1 MAPLPK
7 LAALGAA
14 AVVAL
19 ISGCGG
25 GGGGGGTPVN
35 GPELITKGDELCRAE
50 QQNFKQIQATPP
62 ANASDAADQTGQ
74 LVSSA
79 QKELDALHKLEPP
92 SDLSAKYNAYLE
104 AQQHALDLLEQ
115 GQKAAE
121 QQDGNTYGKLQKQIS
136 DGAQKRHEL
145 ARAVGFKDCSNPV
158 AGSSA
163 PG

>member
-1 MAPLPK
+1 MGQLPK

-14 AVVAL
+14 VFVGLLA
-19 ISGCGG
+19 GC
-25 GGGGGGTPVN
+25 GGGGGTPVS

-62 ANASDAADQTGQ
+62 ANAADAADQTGQ

-79 QKELDALHKLEPP
+79 QKELDALRTLEPP
-92 SDLSAKYNAYLE
+92 SDLSSKYDAYLE
-104 AQQHALDLLEQ
+104 AQQHALDLLKQ

-158 AGSSA
+158 AGSSG

>member
-1 MAPLPK
+1 MGPLPK

-14 AVVAL
+14 AFVAL
-19 ISGCGG
+19 VSGCGG
-25 GGGGGGTPVN
+25 GGGGTQVS

-62 ANASDAADQTGQ
+62 ANASAAADQTGQ
-74 LVSSA
+74 LVASA
-79 QKELDALHKLEPP
+79 QKELDALRNLKPP
-92 SDLSAKYNAYLE
+92 GDLSSKYEAYLE
-104 AQQHALDLLEQ
+104 AQQRALDLLEQ

-145 ARAVGFKDCSNPV
+145 ARAVGFKNCSNPV